1 MQEDPNLPDLSAKG
15 IARDV
20 GKELVSGTKSLLLW
34 TFWGAAIGGIAGA
47 GVGLFYFGTEGLAIL
62 GLGGLVAGAIVG
74 FGVRFWAATV

>member
-20 GKELVSGTKSLLLW
+20 GKELASGAKALLVW
-34 TFWGAAIGGIAGA
+34 TFWGAAIGGVAGA

-62 GLGGLVAGAIVG
+62 ALGGLVAGAIIG
-74 FGVRFWAATV
+74 FGIRFWAETF